1 MFCICKSYLTRDIF
15 RKGMTDHPDKENT
28 MNDYSS
34 LRKKNNSTGWAV
46 VTLLLCVILSATV
59 LFSRLTA
66 YVTADPIH
74 YIPLTKSSGTTTIL
88 TGQIGENGNIEFSET
103 AASPLAQPVVLAYS
117 PFLTAKWFQVSDE
130 NTVWKGET
138 DVEIFRVSYENGQGQ
153 VTVASADGDK
163 VIAPGTSNSYSFT
176 LKNTSDESVE
186 YDMEMEAYFSD
197 GTHKIPVNARVF
209 DKYGNYYAGTAE
221 TMVPV
226 EELNNVSDSGKLKAG
241 YQMPYTLQWEWPFE
255 GDDSYDT
262 LLGSLAV
269 DEDITLTIA
278 INTTATYTPDEAN
291 DGESPQTGDTFQ
303 LGMAIG
309 VMAFSGMA
317 LIILLLGRRR
327 KGEEDA

>member
-1 MFCICKSYLTRDIF
+1 
-15 RKGMTDHPDKENT
+15 

-34 LRKKNNSTGWAV
+34 LRKKNNGTGWAV
-46 VTLLLCVILSATV
+46 VTLLMCVVLSATV
-59 LFSRLTA
+59 LFSRLAA

-74 YIPLTKSSGTTTIL
+74 YIPLTQSGGITTVL
-88 TGQIGENGNIEFSET
+88 TGQLTEDGSIDFSET

-117 PFLTAKWFQVSDE
+117 PFLSSNWFRVTDE

-153 VTVASADGDK
+153 VTVASASGDK

-176 LKNTSDESVE
+176 LENTSDHSVE
-186 YDMEMEAYFSD
+186 YIMEMEAYFSD
-197 GTHKIPVNARVF
+197 GDHKIPVNARVF
-209 DKYGNYYAGTAE
+209 DKYGTYYAGTEDA
-221 TMVPV
+221 MVEV

-278 INTTATYTPDEAN
+278 INTTATYTPDDSSS
-291 DGESPQTGDTFQ
+291 DGESPQTGDSFE
-303 LGMAIG
+303 LGLAIG
-309 VMAFSGMA
+309 VMAFSGLA
-317 LIILLLGRRR
+317 LIFLLVNKRR
-327 KGEEDA
+327 KGEENA